1 MRFELQ
7 ADWVAGAWS
16 ALAFALLVIAWRSER
31 RVFLYQ
37 GSMVAVGVLSR
48 TVLHNFYERTYFPA
62 SGWES
67 RWVTVG
73 TAVALLLLGL
83 PFAFQLRKKN
93 EPSEEI
99 GLVRLLQ
106 SVVQRPEQLLFF
118 IAVGLLTVL
127 LAIEMRHG
135 MVTLSWGVE
144 GVAVFVLALWLA
156 ERSFR
161 LTGLGLL
168 LLCVGKILLV
178 DVWGLDP
185 RDRYLTFIVLGA
197 ALLLVSF
204 LYTRNREAL
213 RQYL

>member
-1 MRFELQ
+1 
-7 ADWVAGAWS
+7 
-16 ALAFALLVIAWRSER
+16 
-31 RVFLYQ
+31 
-37 GSMVAVGVLSR
+37 VLFR
-48 TVLHNFYERTYFPA
+48 TVLHNFYQRTYFPA

-73 TAVALLLLGL
+73 ITVALLIASL
-83 PFAFQLRKKN
+83 PFAFQLRKK
-93 EPSEEI
+93 EQATSET
-99 GLVRLLQ
+99 GLVRLVQ
-106 SVVQRPEQLLFF
+106 SIVWRPEQVLFF
-118 IAVGLLTVL
+118 IATGLLTVL

-135 MVTLSWGVE
+135 LVTLSWGVE
-144 GVAVFVLALWLA
+144 GVAVFILALWLG

-178 DVWGLDP
+178 DVWRLNP

-204 LYTRNREAL
+204 LYTRNRETL